1 MTGKT
6 IQRTFPLADIA
17 CFACRGWVQRQ
28 TEGAVVNHELTWLKI
43 KPQGTDTTV
52 IPLSGGNQQRVAV
65 AKWLSMRP
73 RLFVFNNPTRGIAG
87 EGAGI
92 LMIFSDLE
100 KVPGILDRTSVA
112 MRGRSPGHWTG
123 RPSAKRRWAGAWADP
138 CLFRRRCGALD
149 GRNRPLRSAP
159 VQRSE
164 HASALRRDG
173 HHPAMKLSGR
183 RPQLDHRPG
192 VGPWQL
198 RGVQTRRPFC
208 PPVPRR
214 WSISR
219 SAPGC
224 PRWC

>member
-1 MTGKT
+1 MLTSYPDINRPACLLSHNPPQIIEATAAAGMTGKT

-100 KVPGILDRTSVA
+100 KVPGILDRASV
-112 MRGRSPGHWTG
+112 
-123 RPSAKRRWAGAWADP
+123 
-138 CLFRRRCGALD
+138 
-149 GRNRPLRSAP
+149 
-159 VQRSE
+159 
-164 HASALRRDG
+164 
-173 HHPAMKLSGR
+173 
-183 RPQLDHRPG
+183 
-192 VGPWQL
+192 
-198 RGVQTRRPFC
+198 
-208 PPVPRR
+208 
-214 WSISR
+214 
-219 SAPGC
+219 
-224 PRWC
+224 